1 MFPSGGSRGQTEIWR
16 LMPESNVALNN
27 LACSAGKQALAK
39 EYWPLRILYN
49 LWACARRTSQSA
61 LWMYLWSRLAEAT
74 QAAAHCRDLA
84 CMYKVLL
91 ASSRKTNNN
100 NISRARKK
108 RLTRSQELTSR
119 QKRAPVLVYLSPMP
133 RPFLCSNFIF
143 RQCTSSPSN
152 AFYLVKRCG
161 VSASAV
167 AGVSCTCRIR

>member
-1 MFPSGGSRGQTEIWR
+1 MGMRKAHKSKRAVDVPLIKARGSYTG
-16 LMPESNVALNN
+16 
-27 LACSAGKQALAK
+27 
-39 EYWPLRILYN
+39 
-49 LWACARRTSQSA
+49 
-61 LWMYLWSRLAEAT
+61 
-74 QAAAHCRDLA
+74 AAHCRDLA

-119 QKRAPVLVYLSPMP
+119 QKRAPVLVYLSPMS

>member
-1 MFPSGGSRGQTEIWR
+1 MGMRKAHKSKRAVDVPLIKARGSYTGGC
-16 LMPESNVALNN
+16 ALP
-27 LACSAGKQALAK
+27 GPRM
-39 EYWPLRILYN
+39 YV
-49 LWACARRTSQSA
+49 QS
-61 LWMYLWSRLAEAT
+61 ST
-74 QAAAHCRDLA
+74 CFI
-84 CMYKVLL
+84 
-91 ASSRKTNNN
+91 SKTNNN
-100 NISRARKK
+100 YISRARKK